1 MSRLYD
7 EYLCVNNKDWW
18 KVAVAAR
25 IRVDGKKR
33 SGYLTEKPYKL
44 IERFIKAHSNEN
56 DIILDFFAGSGTT
69 GFMSNELNRQFILV
83 EQLDN
88 THNLLR
94 DRFNEISYIY
104 FELKKYN
111 QTFIDQ
117 IEKAND
123 TAGLLEVWAEM
134 KTKSYL
140 NYNVDIKKQDE
151 HIEEFETLSL
161 VEQKRHL
168 VEILDKNQLYVN
180 RSAMND
186 TDFGVSDEEKK
197 ITNDFYRKV

>member
-1 MSRLYD
+1 
-7 EYLCVNNKDWW
+7 
-18 KVAVAAR
+18 
-25 IRVDGKKR
+25 
-33 SGYLTEKPYKL
+33 
-44 IERFIKAHSNEN
+44 
-56 DIILDFFAGSGTT
+56 
-69 GFMSNELNRQFILV
+69 
-83 EQLDN
+83 
-88 THNLLR
+88 
-94 DRFNEISYIY
+94 
-104 FELKKYN
+104 
-111 QTFIDQ
+111 
-117 IEKAND
+117 
-123 TAGLLEVWAEM
+123 M

-186 TDFGVSDEEKK
+186 ADFRVSDEEKK